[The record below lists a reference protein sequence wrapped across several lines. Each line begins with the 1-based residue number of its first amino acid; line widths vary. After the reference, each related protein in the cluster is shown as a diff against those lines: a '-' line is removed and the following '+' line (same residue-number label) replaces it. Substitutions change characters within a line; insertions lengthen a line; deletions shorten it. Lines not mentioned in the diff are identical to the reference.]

1 MNTTPELLVV
11 MPVYNESASINHV
24 LGGWLAELELW
35 MWLTKK
41 IARVELQP
49 VGKPLQVFAR

>member
-1 MNTTPELLVV
+1 M
-11 MPVYNESASINHV
+11 AARKD
-24 LGGWLAELELW
+24 GWLAELELW